1 MCAKYGEDP
10 STNPEYDLDLWLE
23 VGAIGG
29 LDKNQVYGIFMIIT
43 RYMRLGY
50 SVSTVS
56 ILKFSLSQPSPAVEE
71 LIEQRDGVMRVGMKA
86 KYEEQKKAIKKDNDI
101 LVRSLYFSYEPPWDL
116 SPFSSPSATR
126 ACN

>member
-1 MCAKYGEDP
+1 MRARYGEDP
-10 STNPEYDLDLWLE
+10 STYPEYNLDLWLE

-56 ILKFSLSQPSPAVEE
+56 TLKFSLSQPSLAVEE
-71 LIEQRDGVMRVGMKA
+71 LIEQRVGVMRVGMKA
-86 KYEEQKKAIKKDNDI
+86 KYEEQKKSN
-101 LVRSLYFSYEPPWDL
+101 
-116 SPFSSPSATR
+116 
-126 ACN
+126 

>member
-1 MCAKYGEDP
+1 
-10 STNPEYDLDLWLE
+10 LE

-29 LDKNQVYGIFMIIT
+29 LDKSQVYGIFMIIT

-101 LVRSLYFSYEPPWDL
+101 LVRSLYFSYEPP
-116 SPFSSPSATR
+116 
-126 ACN
+126 

>member
-1 MCAKYGEDP
+1 
-10 STNPEYDLDLWLE
+10 LE

-56 ILKFSLSQPSPAVEE
+56 TLKFSLSQPSPAVEE
-71 LIEQRDGVMRVGMKA
+71 LIEQRVGVMRVGMKA
-86 KYEEQKKAIKKDNDI
+86 KYEEQKKSN
-101 LVRSLYFSYEPPWDL
+101 
-116 SPFSSPSATR
+116 
-126 ACN
+126 